1 MRPLEDEDEDESGDL
16 HITGLSD
23 VAGSDKS
30 DSTAD
35 DDSEGDSAADD
46 DSDK

>member
-1 MRPLEDEDEDESGDL
+1 MKPLEDEYKDEDEEL
-16 HITGLSD
+16 NITGLSD
-23 VAGSDKS
+23 VADDES
-30 DSTAD
+30 DSAAD